1 MQINIWPSWCHCH
14 SLSLASVKF
23 RLVLPFWYRLTW
35 VVPDK
40 GPLNGCVCVCVVV
53 ALLCPIHTARQT
65 PQEGPVCVGVNWKHA
80 AVICPQ
86 RVHILRGVQRRCVWA
101 VWRLGLHCSCL
112 PGLRHGGDG
121 RRGTIFCRWQS
132 WVFENPILTAEADTT
147 ETGLLCRVWPGG
159 VNWVQCY

>member
-1 MQINIWPSWCHCH
+1 MIFHVLIHMCKEQHVQLCILFTFFWVSQHSYAQFTPPARHDKTVLSVSRQVVWIANMQQ
-14 SLSLASVKF
+14 LS
-23 RLVLPFWYRLTW
+23 R
-35 VVPDK
+35 
-40 GPLNGCVCVCVVV
+40 
-53 ALLCPIHTARQT
+53 
-65 PQEGPVCVGVNWKHA
+65 
-80 AVICPQ
+80 PQ

-147 ETGLLCRVWPGG
+147 ETGLFCRVLPGG